1 MGGSMMGWMRVTALC
16 VALGLVSTPRQAS
29 ADPIAEFYRGKQV
42 SWILSAGEGG
52 GYSSYARAFAPYL
65 SAHIPGNPKVVVQ
78 NMPGAG
84 GIRAMNHLHSVAA
97 KDGTVIGL
105 VHSSVPF
112 APLYGTKGATFDPR
126 EMNWIGSLATE
137 GAMCVAWHTS
147 KVKTWPDL
155 FDKEFVVGSSG
166 AGSQMETLPLM
177 LNKLF
182 GTKVKVIPGYKGGN
196 DVFLAMERGEV
207 DGRCGGLVASIQ
219 STRPEW
225 FSQNKVTVPI
235 RIAMKRSPM
244 FPEAPA
250 LVEFAKDER
259 TKQTLEL
266 LFSPQGMDRPLLAPP
281 GVPAER
287 VAALREAFHR
297 AINDPAFREEAA
309 KQRLGIDEVSGEEVA
324 EIIRA
329 AYAMPPEIINSA
341 KELMGPAA
349 VAT

>member
-1 MGGSMMGWMRVTALC
+1 MDWMRQAAFCAAAL
-16 VALGLVSTPRQAS
+16 VMALMPQQAS

-42 SWILSAGEGG
+42 NWILSAGEGG
-52 GYSSYARAFAPYL
+52 GYSSYARAFAPYF
-65 SAHIPGNPKVVVQ
+65 SAHIPGNPKIVVQ

-84 GIRAMNHLHSVAA
+84 GIRAMNHLYSVAP

-147 KVKTWPDL
+147 NVKTWQDL

-196 DVFLAMERGEV
+196 DVYLAMERGEV
-207 DGRCGGLVASIQ
+207 DGRCGGLVSSIQ

-225 FSQNKVTVPI
+225 FSQKKVSVPI

-250 LVEFAKDER
+250 LIEFAKDER
-259 TKQTLEL
+259 TRQTLQL
-266 LFSPQGMDRPLLAPP
+266 LFSPQGMDRPILAPP

-287 VAALREAFHR
+287 VAALREAFHK

-309 KQRLGIDEVSGEEVA
+309 KQRIGIDEVSGEEVA
-324 EIIRA
+324 EIIRT
-329 AYAMPPEIINSA
+329 AYSMPPEIINSA
-341 KELMGPAA
+341 RELMGPAA
-349 VAT
+349 AATE